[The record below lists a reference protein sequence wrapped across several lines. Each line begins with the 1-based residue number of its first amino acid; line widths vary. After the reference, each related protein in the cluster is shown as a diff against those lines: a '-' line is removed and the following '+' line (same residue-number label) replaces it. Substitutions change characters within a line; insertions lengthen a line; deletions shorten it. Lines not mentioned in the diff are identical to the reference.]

1 MAIKDPRAI
10 KKIVQKN
17 FDNSADL
24 YDSFEEKYGLFRH
37 LTYELAKV
45 CKIRTG
51 WNVYDIGCGTG
62 TSSFVLKNFVG
73 SKGYVIGVDF
83 SEEMLHIAQERQK
96 LRGIE
101 NLCFMMSDAD
111 NFGLLSN
118 RNINSILYNASIF
131 LIPEPKNTLLRAYN
145 LLKDKS
151 TIGMNY
157 LIGLYETDAE
167 PIGEGQDLNNDLFQ
181 LASSSGKPFAPYG
194 RNIMDF
200 NALPKLLKEIGFR
213 KIRTGILNVEL
224 SEAEMRA
231 FYSIPAQ
238 SAALWPK
245 NSYEE
250 RLKFLDLLIEYLK
263 ENNIS
268 KFYLY
273 WGWCVGEKSG
283 N

>member
-1 MAIKDPRAI
+1 MVIKDPGAI

-24 YDSFEEKYGLFRH
+24 YDSFEERYGLFRH
-37 LTYELAKV
+37 LTYELAKAS
-45 CKIRTG
+45 KIQTG

-62 TSSFVLKNFVG
+62 ASSFVLKNFVG
-73 SKGYVIGVDF
+73 SNGYVIGVDF

-96 LRGIE
+96 TRGIE
-101 NLCFMMSDAD
+101 NLDFTVSDAD
-111 NFGLLSN
+111 DFALSSN

-131 LIPEPKNTLLRAYN
+131 LIPEPKQTLLRAYN

-157 LIGLYETDAE
+157 LIGVYETDAE
-167 PIGEGQDLNNDLFQ
+167 PDGEVQELNNDLFQ
-181 LASSSGKPFAPYG
+181 LASASGKPFAPYG

-200 NALPKLLKEIGFR
+200 NALPELLKEIGFR
-213 KIRTGILNVEL
+213 RIRTGILTVEL
-224 SEAEMRA
+224 SEDEMRA

-245 NSYEE
+245 NDYEE
-250 RLKFLDLLIEYLK
+250 RLKFLDLFMEYLK

-268 KFYLY
+268 NFYQY
-273 WGWCVGEKSG
+273 WGWCVGEK
-283 N
+283 